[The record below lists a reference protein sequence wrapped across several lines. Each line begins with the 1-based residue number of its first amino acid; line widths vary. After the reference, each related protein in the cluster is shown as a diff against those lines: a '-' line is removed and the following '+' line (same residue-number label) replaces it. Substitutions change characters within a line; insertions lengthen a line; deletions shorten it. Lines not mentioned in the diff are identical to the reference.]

1 MKRFINEATSRGMPV
16 GERVCFLMHLRPEL
30 VDEYLAA
37 HREVWPEMLDA
48 LRKHG
53 WRDYSLFVKPE
64 AALVV
69 GTVTCDDFAQ
79 SLAGMDG
86 EPVNERWQAAMSRF
100 FLASGDSARPD
111 QGLDRLTEYFHLD

>member
-1 MKRFINEATSRGMPV
+1 MA
-16 GERVCFLMHLRPEL
+16 ERVCFLMHLRPER
-30 VDEYLAA
+30 VDEYLTA

-48 LRKHG
+48 LRRHG

-69 GTVTCDDFAQ
+69 GVVVCDDFAAA
-79 SLAGMDG
+79 LAGMDG
-86 EPVNERWQAAMSRF
+86 EPVNARWQAAMAPLVST
-100 FLASGDSARPD
+100 GDGTRPD

>member
-1 MKRFINEATSRGMPV
+1 MAEC
-16 GERVCFLMHLRPEL
+16 VCFLMHLRPER
-30 VDEYLAA
+30 VDEYLTA

-48 LRKHG
+48 LRRHG

-69 GTVTCDDFAQ
+69 GVVVCDDFAAA
-79 SLAGMDG
+79 LAGMDG
-86 EPVNERWQAAMSRF
+86 EPVNERWQAAMAPLVST
-100 FLASGDSARPD
+100 GDGTRAD